1 LFRPVS
7 VGDNVQLNT
16 LNGLATATVK
26 LVSLGYTIL
35 RDTEQNEI
43 FVPNSV
49 VISSVVIRV
58 AAKKA

>member
-1 LFRPVS
+1 
-7 VGDNVQLNT
+7 VQLNT